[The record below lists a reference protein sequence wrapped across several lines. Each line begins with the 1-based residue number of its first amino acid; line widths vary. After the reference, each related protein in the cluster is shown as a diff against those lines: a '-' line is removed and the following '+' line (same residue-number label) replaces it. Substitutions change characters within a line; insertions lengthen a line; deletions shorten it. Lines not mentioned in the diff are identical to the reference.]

1 MMPAMTAN
9 ERPRPREEGNVHR
22 IPTAF
27 ETRVR
32 RMVIWKA
39 QREARQAVIRKL
51 KAEGRRTSLM
61 SAGEIT
67 QLADAHLRANAAALL
82 AEASASGVVQQLRN
96 SFRKKHVD
104 PPAKSLRECH
114 AKNGATIGPS
124 INKDRG
130 EQQ

>member
-82 AEASASGVVQQLRN
+82 AEASASGVVQQLRLEH
-96 SFRKKHVD
+96 SRKHVD
-104 PPAKSLRECH
+104 PKHELLCITH
-114 AKNGATIGPS
+114 VQKGGP
-124 INKDRG
+124 K
-130 EQQ
+130 